1 MQTHKFVLYKYCL
14 LVKEIV
20 FLISLIITFLSI
32 KKKRNESDKNSQPMK
47 PFTGLRSHHFV
58 DVWICTLT
66 IECNQHMIPSLL
78 WFDYFS
84 NLMYIPKHEIISKEE
99 LSNCV

>member
-32 KKKRNESDKNSQPMK
+32 KEKGMRVTKTHNLCGPLQVLES
-47 PFTGLRSHHFV
+47 
-58 DVWICTLT
+58 I
-66 IECNQHMIPSLL
+66 ILL
-78 WFDYFS
+78 MFGYA
-84 NLMYIPKHEIISKEE
+84 H
-99 LSNCV
+99 

>member
-32 KKKRNESDKNSQPMK
+32 TKKGMRVTKTHNLWSPLQVLESIILCLDMYTNNRMQSTHDPIFAMVWLFLK
-47 PFTGLRSHHFV
+47 L
-58 DVWICTLT
+58 DVY
-66 IECNQHMIPSLL
+66 P
-78 WFDYFS
+78 
-84 NLMYIPKHEIISKEE
+84 
-99 LSNCV
+99 

>member
-32 KKKRNESDKNSQPMK
+32 KKKGMRVTK
-47 PFTGLRSHHFV
+47 TH
-58 DVWICTLT
+58 
-66 IECNQHMIPSLL
+66 
-78 WFDYFS
+78 
-84 NLMYIPKHEIISKEE
+84 NLCGP
-99 LSNCV
+99 LQV